1 MNDRENYWTTK
12 ARGLRATRRRFI
24 GTTGTFV
31 AGAAALASVGCGDDD
46 DDDEAASPSAPGTT
60 GATGTSTATTPAGS
74 PTSTAPKGTIRFAIG
89 DQPENYSGIRQS
101 GGASYFFTVN
111 VFEGLTS
118 VDAEGKL
125 VPAAATEWEVAPDFS
140 KVSFTL
146 RDGMTFHNGDPVT
159 TEDVIYSIDTYRQIS
174 VFKGN
179 LRFIDKMES
188 PDAKTVVI
196 SLTQPDARL
205 LTSGIAPIEPKKYT
219 AEVGD
224 DGFQKKPVGS
234 GPYKV
239 RSITPGEGWVLD
251 AHAGHWRNPTFAEA
265 IYKVVPE
272 AQSRVAAVQ
281 AGETDVA
288 YNLPY
293 LQGDAL
299 SNDKNIEVVKHN
311 PWENIYFNLNPGD
324 AKLPLGDVRVRRA
337 ILLSLDRETIV
348 KSLFRGN
355 AAVAGALVQEGVMG
369 YDPAIKPH
377 TRNLTEAKALLS
389 AAGFADGFDLQVNG
403 LVGGRS
409 PQSQQVGEAAAEMLK
424 EAGIRT
430 KVNNLEYGIW
440 INTVRPT
447 TEPVLDGVIFQLWS
461 DAAPGDPANRILGSV
476 ATGGAYSYQSGQLGD
491 RFKQI
496 AEDNVKLRTTE
507 ERSDHMRQAFKLLYD
522 EVPIIP
528 LYHPYLLHGVR
539 KDKVTWKPIPGYTYL
554 VPWTGRAL

>member
-1 MNDRENYWTTK
+1 MNSRDNYWTRK
-12 ARGLRATRRRFI
+12 ATTRRRFI
-24 GTTGTFV
+24 GATGAMA
-31 AGAAALASVGCGDDD
+31 AGAAAFATVGCGDDD
-46 DDDEAASPSAPGTT
+46 DKEASTAATSGTT
-60 GATGTSTATTPAGS
+60 SATAAATTASS

-101 GGASYFFTVN
+101 GGASFFFTSN
-111 VFEGLTS
+111 VFENLTGI
-118 VDAEGKL
+118 DAQGKL
-125 VPAAATEWEVAPDFS
+125 IPAAASKWEVAPDFS
-140 KVSFTL
+140 KVTFTL
-146 RDGMTFHNGDPVT
+146 RSGMTFHNGAAVT
-159 TEDVIYSIDTYRQIS
+159 SEDAAYSINAYKTIS

-179 LRFIDKMES
+179 LAFIDKVET
-188 PDAKTVVI
+188 PDPQTIVI

-219 AEVGD
+219 AEVGE

-239 RSITPGEGWVLD
+239 RSITPGEGWVLE
-251 AHAGHWRNPTFAEA
+251 AHAGHWRNPTFREA
-265 IYKVVPE
+265 TYKVVPE
-272 AQSRVAAVQ
+272 AQSRVAAIQ
-281 AGETDVA
+281 AGEIDVA

-299 SNDKNIEVVKHN
+299 ANDKNIEVVKHN
-311 PWENIYFNLNPGD
+311 PWENIYFNLDPGD
-324 AKLPLGDVRVRRA
+324 PKLPLGDTRVRKA
-337 ILLSLDRETIV
+337 ILLSLDRENIV

-369 YDPAIKPH
+369 YDPALKPH
-377 TRNLTEAKALLS
+377 TRDIKEAKALLS
-389 AAGFADGFDLQVNG
+389 AAGYANGFDLQVNG

-447 TEPVLDGVIFQLWS
+447 TDPVLDGIIFQLWS

-476 ATGGAYSYQSGQLGD
+476 ATGGAYSYQKGQLGD
-491 RFKQI
+491 QFKKL
-496 AEDNVKLRTTE
+496 AEDNVKLKTAE
-507 ERSDHMRQAFKLLYD
+507 ERATHMRQVFKLLYD
-522 EVPIIP
+522 ELPIIP

-539 KDKVTWKPIPGYTYL
+539 KDKVSWKPIPGYTYL

>member
-1 MNDRENYWTTK
+1 MNSPENYWTKK
-12 ARGLRATRRRFI
+12 AARYATTRRRFI
-24 GTTGTFV
+24 GT
-31 AGAAALASVGCGDDD
+31 AGAAAAGATALATVGCGDDD
-46 DDDEAASPSAPGTT
+46 EASTPTASGTASTAGTASATATGAAS
-60 GATGTSTATTPAGS
+60 S
-74 PTSTAPKGTIRFAIG
+74 PTSTAPKGAIRFAIG

-101 GGASYFFTVN
+101 GGASFFFTTN
-111 VFEGLTS
+111 VFENLTGI
-118 VDAEGKL
+118 DAQGKL
-125 VPAAATEWEVAPDFS
+125 IPAAASKWEVAPDFS
-140 KVSFTL
+140 KVTFTL
-146 RDGMTFHNGDPVT
+146 RSGMTFHNGTPVT
-159 TEDVIYSIDTYRQIS
+159 SEDVAYSINTYKAVS

-179 LRFIDKMES
+179 LAFIDKVET
-188 PDAKTVVI
+188 PDAQTVIV

-205 LTSGIAPIEPKKYT
+205 ITSGIAPIEPKKYT
-219 AEVGD
+219 ADVGE

-251 AHAGHWRNPTFAEA
+251 AQAGHWRNPTFSEA
-265 IYKVVPE
+265 TYKVVPE
-272 AQSRVAAVQ
+272 AQSRVAAIQ
-281 AGETDVA
+281 AGEIDVA

-299 SNDKNIEVVKHN
+299 ANDKNIEVVKHN
-311 PWENIYFNLNPGD
+311 PWENIYFNLDPGD
-324 AKLPLGDVRVRRA
+324 SKLPFGDTRVRKA

-369 YDPAIKPH
+369 YDAAIKPY
-377 TRNLTEAKALLS
+377 TRDIKEAKALLS
-389 AAGFADGFDLQVNG
+389 AAGYASGFDLQVNG

-447 TEPVLDGVIFQLWS
+447 TDPVLDGIIFQLWS

-476 ATGGAYSYQSGQLGD
+476 ATGGAYSYQKGQLGD
-491 RFKQI
+491 QFKKLV
-496 AEDNVKLRTTE
+496 EDNVKLKTPE
-507 ERSDHMRQAFKLLYD
+507 ERSIHMKQAFKLLYD

-539 KDKVTWKPIPGYTYL
+539 KDKVSWKPIPGYTYL